1 VSQDELA
8 RRDRQLDALQRALGG
23 WFTVRSAG
31 VVRSARTRFSHFNV
45 LDERAKTVVRLTLA
59 HPASASSSA
68 EFEPERARL
77 KLTSLRGY
85 ADEYEKVEELLP
97 AAGFNLPGISAKV
110 EVPMRPQ
117 ERSDVAVSRVL
128 RRLSEV
134 QDANL
139 PGALADIDSEFLHD
153 FRVAVRRT
161 RSVLREMG
169 GVFHPGELA
178 RRREEFKW
186 LQDQTSQ
193 SRDLDVYLDEFEELR
208 ALAPESMRAALEPL
222 RELLAQRR
230 RDAHARTERALTS
243 QRANDLREQWRDRL
257 QVLMVESELERPDAT
272 VPIVELVAR
281 RVRKV
286 HHRMVKMGR
295 EIEPDSPAEQYHALR
310 KRGKELRYLLELFAT
325 PLFEPDVVKPMVR
338 ALKGLQDVLG
348 HHQDR
353 EVQIHMLRELADEL
367 ISSPHGANTLMAVGV
382 LIERLESDAQHARDS
397 FASSFASFA
406 SPAQCK
412 LVSETFAP

>member
-1 VSQDELA
+1 MTQEERA
-8 RRDRQLDALQRALGG
+8 RRDRQLEALQKALQG
-23 WFTVRSAG
+23 WFTVRAAD
-31 VVRSARTRFSHFNV
+31 VVQSARSHLSHFNV
-45 LDERAKTVVRLTLA
+45 LDEREKTVVRLTLA
-59 HPASASSSA
+59 HAGSDGPAG
-68 EFEPERARL
+68 EFETHRARL

-85 ADEYEKVEELLP
+85 ADEYERVEQLLP
-97 AAGFNLPGISAKV
+97 SAGFNLPGVSSKV
-110 EVPMRPQ
+110 EVRMRPQ
-117 ERSDVAVSRVL
+117 ERADVVVSRVL

-169 GVFHPGELA
+169 GVFHPDELA
-178 RRREEFKW
+178 HLREEFKW

-193 SRDLDVYLDEFEELR
+193 ARDLDVYLDEFEALR
-208 ALAPESMRAALEPL
+208 ALAPVSMQDGLEPL
-222 RELLAQRR
+222 RELLSQRR
-230 RDAHARTERALTS
+230 DRAHAECETALTS
-243 QRANDLREQWRDRL
+243 RRAGELREKWRERL
-257 QVLMVESELERPDAT
+257 QLLALESDLDRPDAT

-286 HHRMVKMGR
+286 HRRMVKMGR
-295 EIEPDSPAEQYHALR
+295 EIDPDSPPEQYHALR

-325 PLFEPDVVKPMVR
+325 PLFDAEVVRPMAR

-348 HHQDR
+348 RHQDR
-353 EVQIHMLRELADEL
+353 EVQIHTLREIADEL
-367 ISSPHGANTLMAVGV
+367 ISGPGAVNTLMAVGV
-382 LIERLESDAQHARDS
+382 LVERLESDAQRARDS

-406 SPAQCK
+406 SPAQCR
-412 LVSETFAP
+412 LVSETFQA